1 MDCEECEKWRVK
13 IEEKVSASRMN
24 EIIAEGDTTT
34 PHSTLQTPNF
44 FHNVRF
50 IGLLTLY
57 T

>member
-44 FHNVRF
+44 F
-50 IGLLTLY
+50 ITSILLDF
-57 T
+57 